1 MASQHAKLSPS
12 SAERWMACAG
22 SVAMEDGL
30 PDSPNDNSDSG
41 TATHFLAEQSLAT
54 DTHPATFIG
63 RVILVGTGPDFDGA
77 RWGAEGI
84 HPFDIRY
91 TTTVDDERAIRC
103 NAYVQAAKHHAEGA
117 VYAAYEQRV
126 DISGITGEEDASGTA
141 DTVIV
146 TADGELQVHDL
157 KDGHGPV
164 EAEGNKQLMLYAL
177 GLIDELSA
185 FCDIDKVRLFIHQ
198 PRLSHS
204 ALEWSVSLA
213 DLEVFRVSV
222 QESAKMALIA
232 LEFKANWIH
241 GPGFEYLTPGDKQ
254 CQWCKAKADCPALA
268 KFVSDTVGAEFEDL
282 AKTTVPVAEALS
294 IQVKADPAIL
304 GAKMAACNLI
314 EDWIKAVR
322 GKVESE
328 LFAGNEVPGY
338 KLVQGKRGAR
348 GWGDE
353 TEAEAML
360 KMMRLK
366 VEEMYNLK
374 LISPPQAEKIFGEKG
389 SAPSVKRWNKLQAL
403 ITQSDGKPSVAPES
417 DKRPALVIDASAEF
431 DDATG
436 EDLS

>member
-1 MASQHAKLSPS
+1 MSSHAKLSPS
-12 SAERWMACAG
+12 SAERWLACPG

-54 DTHPATFIG
+54 DTHPTTYIG
-63 RVILVGTGPDFDGA
+63 KTIYVGSVAVTGYDGA
-77 RWGAEGI
+77 SWDADEG
-84 HPFDIRY
+84 FTVRY
-91 TTTVDDERAIRC
+91 KTVVDTERATRA
-103 NAYVQAAKHHAEGA
+103 NAYVQAIKHHAEGA

-126 DISGITGEEDASGTA
+126 DISGITGEAGAGGTA
-141 DTVIV
+141 DAVIV
-146 TADGELQVHDL
+146 TPDGELQAHDL

-164 EAEGNKQLMLYAL
+164 DAQDNKQLMIYAL
-177 GLIDELSA
+177 GLLDELSA

-204 ALEWSVSLA
+204 ALEWPVSLA
-213 DLEVFRVSV
+213 ELVAFRDQV
-222 QESAKMALIA
+222 QTGANKCFAAMEY
-232 LEFKANWIH
+232 KANWTELH
-241 GPGFEYLTPGDKQ
+241 DKYLRPGDKQ

-268 KFVSDTVGAEFEDL
+268 KFVSDSVGADFEDL

-294 IQVKADPAIL
+294 IQIKAAPAIL
-304 GAKMAACNLI
+304 AKKMAACNLI

-338 KLVQGKRGAR
+338 KLVQGKKGAR
-348 GWGDE
+348 RWKD
-353 TEAEAML
+353 EAEAEATL
-360 KMMRLK
+360 KTMRLK
-366 VEEMYNLK
+366 IEEMYDMTC
-374 LISPPQAEKIFGEKG
+374 ISPTKVEKIFGEKG

-403 ITQSDGKPSVAPES
+403 ITQKDGSPSVAPES
-417 DKRPALVIDASAEF
+417 DKRPALVIDASSEF